1 MKKRKLAFLFTLVLG
16 GCASLTSTQIT
27 AVNQF
32 SRTSKNFSAYPS
44 RVISGLAEIRVKRGI
59 YYANSLDS
67 PLLHLDELS
76 DLYIARKNDYK
87 ISSTVDITFK
97 VIDKYAQSLLLL
109 SSDKYVTDLESQAK
123 NFGTDLDSLATA
135 YNKIDGVKKVPTGIG
150 GAVNGLI
157 VLGGKQYIRSRQA
170 KEIKKFVPLADSLIR

>member
-1 MKKRKLAFLFTLVLG
+1 MKIRKLAFLLTLVLG
-16 GCASLTSTQIT
+16 GCASLTSTQIK

-44 RVISGLAEIRVKRGI
+44 RVISGLAEIRVKGGI

-76 DLYIARKNDYK
+76 DLYNARKSDYK
-87 ISSTVDITFK
+87 ISARVDITFK

-109 SSDKYVTDLESQAK
+109 SSDKYAVDLESQAN
-123 NFGTDLDSLATA
+123 NFGANL
-135 YNKIDGVKKVPTGIG
+135 
-150 GAVNGLI
+150 
-157 VLGGKQYIRSRQA
+157 
-170 KEIKKFVPLADSLIR
+170 